1 MWRYNGKQA
10 ATVDALR
17 LAEGMAL
24 KNALA
29 ELPFGGG
36 KAVICLPDGPF
47 DREALFRTFG
57 REVAALKGRYVTA
70 EDVGTSVADMESVAR
85 ETRHVAG
92 LPARRGQPGGDPSPW
107 TALGVLQAMRV
118 AVRHRLG
125 AELSDVTVAVQGLG
139 HVGFALCELL
149 HQEGAKLVLAEPRS
163 EVAARAADRFG
174 AMVMSS
180 RALLSAKVDVLA
192 PCALGAVLDA
202 PTVAG
207 LRASVVCGAA
217 NNQLADE
224 EVARTLAAQGVLYAP
239 DFLVNAGGIVNVAGE
254 YLDGA
259 QRGASPRPGHRPAHG
274 GRPRPRRTRW
284 RHPASGGT
292 SSGARPDRQCPAH
305 PGGGVKL
312 FFCCEVKWQ
321 DPSRRQWFPPRLIDS
336 QICPFPRPSL
346 RGEGS
351 NGAALECRLAISEH
365 LWQESAIRGITDY
378 RGVSSRWRWALAA
391 RFSRTRWAKQP
402 VAPPAPTAEQLPML
416 LTPVPSFSVPVA
428 RAAQLSFSGVT

>member
-1 MWRYNGKQA
+1 MSLASHDHLSLPPEEVVTFYDRASGASGVIVLHSTALGPAAGGCRVWRYAGKQA

-85 ETRHVAG
+85 ETRHVSG

-125 AELSDVTVAVQGLG
+125 AELSEVTVAVQGLG

-254 YLDGA
+254 YLGWRA
-259 QRGASPRPGHRPAHG
+259 AEV
-274 GRPRPRRTRW
+274 RRR
-284 RHPASGGT
+284 
-292 SSGARPDRQCPAH
+292 
-305 PGGGVKL
+305 V
-312 FFCCEVKWQ
+312 
-321 DPSRRQWFPPRLIDS
+321 
-336 QICPFPRPSL
+336 
-346 RGEGS
+346 
-351 NGAALECRLAISEH
+351 LAIGPRMEAV
-365 LWQESAIRGITDY
+365 LARTERD
-378 RGVSSRWRWALAA
+378 GVTPHQAA
-391 RFSRTRWAKQP
+391 RA
-402 VAPPAPTAEQLPML
+402 VALDRIANAPRIQ
-416 LTPVPSFSVPVA
+416 
-428 RAAQLSFSGVT
+428 AAA